1 MTSGVGRPA
10 PENGNPCRGTFPLPA
25 RRKRCAM
32 EVFLAD
38 VRYALRGMR
47 RSPGFAAAAILT
59 LALGMGGHDGHLLRH
74 QGRSARPAA
83 LPGARAQRDDL
94 EPLEGVREDLGL
106 GGRGPRLSAVLSEP
120 SKRGR
125 L

>member
-59 LALGMGGHDGHLLRH
+59 LALGMGATTAIFSVIKGVLLAPLPYREPERSVMIWSRWKEFEKTWVSDG
-74 QGRSARPAA
+74 
-83 LPGARAQRDDL
+83 
-94 EPLEGVREDLGL
+94 
-106 GGRGPRLSAVLSEP
+106 
-120 SKRGR
+120 
-125 L
+125 